1 MLPVSTPP
9 NALVYDTGRIRSGE
23 MVAAGALLEVAG
35 IVVVATWDIP
45 LA

>member
-23 MVAAGALLEVAG
+23 RVAAGALLDPAG
-35 IVVVATWDIP
+35 IVVVATWDTP
-45 LA
+45 PA